1 MSKIQEVSPF
11 PLPLPASLAS
21 YNELFVK
28 SPDEAIKRLEAQ
40 FKKRVSDPVCSVLL
54 AWFYYQTKQT
64 EKAMEY
70 AVKAKV
76 FAPGSPSMS
85 FAPYYLEHPSGF
97 DAWTPDH
104 TYSTEL
110 PGFFVDRV
118 LSLDELIE
126 RLSSAE
132 SSKIMI
138 TEHSDVPVDAETEQ
152 GDTPIAPYATET
164 LANIY
169 EKQGET
175 ELASAIYEILLSKG
189 GDKADHY
196 RAKLNQLRSPK
207 TSD

>member
-1 MSKIQEVSPF
+1 MSRNQDVRPF

-28 SPDEAIKRLEAQ
+28 SPEEAIKRLEAQ
-40 FKKRVSDPVCSVLL
+40 FKKRVSDPVCSVVLS
-54 AWFYYQTKQT
+54 WFYYQTDQPKR
-64 EKAMEY
+64 AMEY
-70 AVKAKV
+70 AVKAKF

-85 FAPYYLEHPSGF
+85 FAPYFLEHPTGF
-97 DAWTPDH
+97 EAWTPEH

-110 PGFFVDRV
+110 PGFFVDRA

-138 TEHSDVPVDAETEQ
+138 TEHSDVSVDTEIEQ
-152 GDTPIAPYATET
+152 GEGPIAPYATET

-175 ELASAIYEILLSKG
+175 ELALAIYEILLTKG

-196 RAKLNQLRSPK
+196 QSKIDQLRSTK
-207 TSD
+207 SSD